1 MSEISLSNESR
12 FIKFSLLVLFGTVST
27 ICTLYIIYN
36 VIKIPSFH
44 NRFQNQTLIIL
55 VLFNT
60 IFNISTTF
68 TYIYIEII
76 LIIFFLIGFFA
87 RGYVSPKSDTFCRT
101 WQIFDYIFTASIIWW
116 KAIFILERYI
126 LVFYPNYLRFQKQ
139 KFSLDC

>member
-36 VIKIPSFH
+36 VIKIPLFR

-68 TYIYIEII
+68 RYIYIEII
-76 LIIFFLIGFFA
+76 LIIFFLIVFSLVDMFHLKVTFFVVL
-87 RGYVSPKSDTFCRT
+87 GKY
-101 WQIFDYIFTASIIWW
+101 SIIVLLHLLFGGRQYLFLND
-116 KAIFILERYI
+116 IFLYFIQI
-126 LVFYPNYLRFQKQ
+126 IFVFKNKN
-139 KFSLDC
+139 